1 MFPLLFTPRDSFVR
15 AFVLNKSSNFPQT
28 IHSETLEK
36 KEEEM
41 VEEGSGKKKK
51 SGINALSSPVLP
63 LHKFVSMCITHV
75 VQCPVF
81 Q

>member
-1 MFPLLFTPRDSFVR
+1 MFPLLFTLRDSFVR
-15 AFVLNKSSNFPQT
+15 DFVLNKSSNFPQT

-36 KEEEM
+36 EEE
-41 VEEGSGKKKK
+41 EGNGEKKK
-51 SGINALSSPVLP
+51 SGITALSSPVLP

>member
-15 AFVLNKSSNFPQT
+15 DFVLNKSSNFPQT

-36 KEEEM
+36 EEEEV
-41 VEEGSGKKKK
+41 VEEGNREKKK
-51 SGINALSSPVLP
+51 SGITALSSPVLP

-75 VQCPVF
+75 VHCPVF